1 MKKYLLIFAPGLL
14 IILFYIYSGS
24 SVSPLRRSARKYS
37 SDTSSAA
44 LIKRGEYLV
53 TIIGCNDCHSPK
65 YMGPNGPA
73 IDSLNM
79 LSGYP
84 SHKKV
89 PPFPTGTIK
98 KGQIVLAE
106 GGTLAMGPWGTSFAA
121 NLTSDETGIGNWS
134 EPQFKNA
141 LRHGKFKGLDGG
153 RMLAPLMPWQN
164 FAVMSDE
171 DCSAIFR
178 YLKSTRPFK
187 NVVPEFRPVA
197 DNDSR

>member
-1 MKKYLLIFAPGLL
+1 MKKYIL
-14 IILFYIYSGS
+14 ILFPVLLVIIYVFYSGS
-24 SVSPLRRSARKYS
+24 TKSPSRRAVATTFAINSN
-37 SDTSSAA
+37 AA

-65 YMGPNGPA
+65 YMGPNGPM
-73 IDSLNM
+73 IDSSNM

-84 SHKKV
+84 SQKQV
-89 PPFPTGTIK
+89 PPLPLDLIR

-134 EPQFKNA
+134 EAQFSNA

-164 FAVMSDE
+164 FTVISDE
-171 DCSAIFR
+171 DCKAIFN
-178 YLKSTRPFK
+178 YLKSTRPYK
-187 NVVPEFRPVA
+187 NVVPAFRPA
-197 DNDSR
+197 LKNAAN